1 MKKSLIYIYTAL
13 LALAGSVSLSSC
25 DDDFERPPMV
35 VPTAKRHANTTIA
48 ELKTKFYTGESNYAT
63 LVEKRDDG
71 TDYIIKGRVISSD
84 QAGNFFKQL
93 VIEDETGA
101 IQVNIDSYDL
111 YKSYQYGQEIVID
124 VTGLYVGAYG
134 KLMQIGSTPNN
145 NYPGR
150 IASDLATKQI
160 EVNGLAEPE
169 KIVAG
174 EYTIAA
180 LNDLISNQEEFL
192 AKQCRLVS
200 IKDVTFKDAGKATL
214 ADKDKNTS
222 RTISDGTGDMIVYTS
237 GYSDFYDYYCP
248 EGKGTIVGIL
258 SFFNRSWQIRLI
270 GVSEDE
276 NVADTMRGLIGY
288 ELSKAPGT
296 GGDTPTPT
304 PTPGD
309 AGTKEK
315 PYTVAN
321 VQAGATGTGV
331 WVKGY
336 IVGWIDGK
344 TLADG
349 AKFNA
354 DGVTVSSNVMLAD
367 AADAATTAKIIPV
380 QLPSGEIRKAVNL
393 QDNPANYKKEVLLKG
408 NLVAY
413 FGVPGLKEVSAA
425 VIDGK
430 EYPMGGDDQ
439 PSGDVVTSLDENFDA
454 STDIPAGWFQKQAA
468 GNKAWYVRNFNENNY
483 ITMSGYNG
491 TAPFDQWLL
500 SPAIDMDKVS
510 DKTLTFDTQV
520 NGYGATTTTLKVYI
534 VTDPANLAT
543 ATELKATFATAPAAG
558 ADGKTKYSE
567 WVKSGN
573 VDLAKYKA
581 KYTSLSVPSLQRC
594 QLRHMVR
601 RQRQTQRCQMTS
613 VTTHPHIQ

>member
-150 IASDLATKQI
+150 IASDLAAKQI

-468 GNKAWYVRNFNENNY
+468 GNKAWYVRNFSENNY

-510 DKTLTFDTQV
+510 NKTLTFDTQV

-573 VDLAKYKA
+573 VDLAKYKGKVYIAFRYQASKDANYATWCVDNVKLNAA
-581 KYTSLSVPSLQRC
+581 K
-594 QLRHMVR
+594 
-601 RQRQTQRCQMTS
+601 
-613 VTTHPHIQ
+613 

>member
-111 YKSYQYGQEIVID
+111 YKTYQYGQEIVID

-468 GNKAWYVRNFNENNY
+468 GDKAWYVRNFNENNY

-573 VDLAKYKA
+573 VNLAKYKGKVYIAFRYQASKDANYATWCVDNVKLNAA
-581 KYTSLSVPSLQRC
+581 K
-594 QLRHMVR
+594 
-601 RQRQTQRCQMTS
+601 
-613 VTTHPHIQ
+613 

>member
-111 YKSYQYGQEIVID
+111 YKTYQYGQEIVID

-468 GNKAWYVRNFNENNY
+468 GNKAWYVRNFSENNY

-573 VDLAKYKA
+573 VDLAKYKGKVYIAFRYQASKDANYATWCVDNVKLNAA
-581 KYTSLSVPSLQRC
+581 K
-594 QLRHMVR
+594 
-601 RQRQTQRCQMTS
+601 
-613 VTTHPHIQ
+613 

>member
-500 SPAIDMDKVS
+500 SPAINMDKVS

-573 VDLAKYKA
+573 VDLAKYKGKVYIAFRYQASKDANYATWCVDNVKLNAA
-581 KYTSLSVPSLQRC
+581 K
-594 QLRHMVR
+594 
-601 RQRQTQRCQMTS
+601 
-613 VTTHPHIQ
+613 

>member
-111 YKSYQYGQEIVID
+111 YKTYQYGQEIVID

-169 KIVAG
+169 KTVAG

-393 QDNPANYKKEVLLKG
+393 QDNSANYKKEVLLKG

-468 GNKAWYVRNFNENNY
+468 GDKAWYVRNFNENNY

-573 VDLAKYKA
+573 IDLAKYKGKVYIAFRYQASKDANYATWCVDNVKLNAA
-581 KYTSLSVPSLQRC
+581 K
-594 QLRHMVR
+594 
-601 RQRQTQRCQMTS
+601 
-613 VTTHPHIQ
+613 

>member
-468 GNKAWYVRNFNENNY
+468 GNKAWYVRNFSENNY

-510 DKTLTFDTQV
+510 NKTLTFDTQV

-573 VDLAKYKA
+573 VDLAKYKGKVYIAFRYQASKDANYATWCVDNVKLNAA
-581 KYTSLSVPSLQRC
+581 K
-594 QLRHMVR
+594 
-601 RQRQTQRCQMTS
+601 
-613 VTTHPHIQ
+613 

>member
-169 KIVAG
+169 KVVAG

-439 PSGDVVTSLDENFDA
+439 PSGDVVTSLNENFDA

-468 GNKAWYVRNFNENNY
+468 GDKAWYVRNFNENNY
-483 ITMSGYNG
+483 ITMSGFKG

-520 NGYGATTTTLKVYI
+520 NGYGATTTTLKVYV

-573 VDLAKYKA
+573 VDLAKYKGKVYIAFRYQASKDANYATWCVDNVKLNAA
-581 KYTSLSVPSLQRC
+581 K
-594 QLRHMVR
+594 
-601 RQRQTQRCQMTS
+601 
-613 VTTHPHIQ
+613 

>member
-25 DDDFERPPMV
+25 DDDLERPPMV

-468 GNKAWYVRNFNENNY
+468 GDKAWYVRNFNENNY
-483 ITMSGYNG
+483 ITMSGFKG

-573 VDLAKYKA
+573 VDLAKYKGKVYIA
-581 KYTSLSVPSLQRC
+581 FRYQASKDANYATWCVDNVKLNA
-594 QLRHMVR
+594 
-601 RQRQTQRCQMTS
+601 TK
-613 VTTHPHIQ
+613 

>member
-150 IASDLATKQI
+150 IASDLAAKQI

-558 ADGKTKYSE
+558 TDGKTKYSE

-573 VDLAKYKA
+573 VDLAKYKGKVYIAFRYQASKDANYATWCVDNVKLNAA
-581 KYTSLSVPSLQRC
+581 K
-594 QLRHMVR
+594 
-601 RQRQTQRCQMTS
+601 
-613 VTTHPHIQ
+613 

>member
-169 KIVAG
+169 KVVAG

-430 EYPMGGDDQ
+430 EYPMGSDDQ

-483 ITMSGYNG
+483 ITISGYNG

-573 VDLAKYKA
+573 VDLAKYKGKVYIAFRYQASKDANYATWCVDNVKLNAA
-581 KYTSLSVPSLQRC
+581 K
-594 QLRHMVR
+594 
-601 RQRQTQRCQMTS
+601 
-613 VTTHPHIQ
+613 

>member
-111 YKSYQYGQEIVID
+111 YKTYQYGQEIVID

-439 PSGDVVTSLDENFDA
+439 PSGDVVTSLDENFDV

-468 GNKAWYVRNFNENNY
+468 GDKAWYVRNFSENNY
-483 ITMSGYNG
+483 ITMSGFKG

-573 VDLAKYKA
+573 VDLAKYKGKVYIAFRYQASKDANYATWCVDNVKLNAA
-581 KYTSLSVPSLQRC
+581 K
-594 QLRHMVR
+594 
-601 RQRQTQRCQMTS
+601 
-613 VTTHPHIQ
+613 

>member
-150 IASDLATKQI
+150 IASDLAAKQI

-468 GNKAWYVRNFNENNY
+468 GDKAWYVRNFNENNY
-483 ITMSGYNG
+483 ITMSGFKG

-573 VDLAKYKA
+573 VDLAKYKGKVYIAFRYQASKDANYATWCVDNVKLNAA
-581 KYTSLSVPSLQRC
+581 K
-594 QLRHMVR
+594 
-601 RQRQTQRCQMTS
+601 
-613 VTTHPHIQ
+613 

>member
-169 KIVAG
+169 KVVAG

-468 GNKAWYVRNFNENNY
+468 GDKAWYVRNFNENNY
-483 ITMSGYNG
+483 ITMSGFKG
-491 TAPFDQWLL
+491 TAPFDQWLI

-510 DKTLTFDTQV
+510 DKTLSFDTQV

-534 VTDPANLAT
+534 VTDPTNLAT
-543 ATELKATFATAPAAG
+543 ATELKAKFATAPAAG

-573 VDLAKYKA
+573 VDLAKYKGKVYIAFRYQATQDANYATWCVDNVKLNAA
-581 KYTSLSVPSLQRC
+581 K
-594 QLRHMVR
+594 
-601 RQRQTQRCQMTS
+601 
-613 VTTHPHIQ
+613 

>member
-276 NVADTMRGLIGY
+276 NIADTMRGLIGY

-454 STDIPAGWFQKQAA
+454 TTDIPAGWFQKQAA
-468 GNKAWYVRNFNENNY
+468 GNKAWYVPSFNGNNY
-483 ITMSGYNG
+483 AAMTGFKG

-573 VDLAKYKA
+573 VDLAKYKGKVYIAFRYQASKDANYATWCVDNVKLNAA
-581 KYTSLSVPSLQRC
+581 K
-594 QLRHMVR
+594 
-601 RQRQTQRCQMTS
+601 
-613 VTTHPHIQ
+613 

>member
-468 GNKAWYVRNFNENNY
+468 GDKAWYVRNFSENNY
-483 ITMSGYNG
+483 ITMSGFKG

-520 NGYGATTTTLKVYI
+520 NGYGATTTTLK
-534 VTDPANLAT
+534 
-543 ATELKATFATAPAAG
+543 ATFATAPAAG

-573 VDLAKYKA
+573 VDLAKYKGKVYIAFRYQASKDANYATWCVDNVKLNAA
-581 KYTSLSVPSLQRC
+581 K
-594 QLRHMVR
+594 
-601 RQRQTQRCQMTS
+601 
-613 VTTHPHIQ
+613 

>member
-111 YKSYQYGQEIVID
+111 YKTYQYGQEIVID

-150 IASDLATKQI
+150 IASDLAAKQI

-315 PYTVAN
+315 PYTIAN

-468 GNKAWYVRNFNENNY
+468 GNKAWYVRNFSENNY

-573 VDLAKYKA
+573 VDLAKYKGKVYIAFRYQASKDANYATWCVDNVKLNAA
-581 KYTSLSVPSLQRC
+581 K
-594 QLRHMVR
+594 
-601 RQRQTQRCQMTS
+601 
-613 VTTHPHIQ
+613 

>member
-25 DDDFERPPMV
+25 DDDLERPPMV
-35 VPTAKRHANTTIA
+35 IPTAERTANTTIA
-48 ELKTKFYTGESNYAT
+48 ELKAKFYKGESNYAT
-63 LVEKRDDG
+63 LVEKREDG
-71 TDYIIKGRVISSD
+71 TDYIVKGRVISSD

-93 VIEDETGA
+93 VIEDESGA

-111 YKSYQYGQEIVID
+111 YSSYQYGQEIVID

-134 KLMQIGSTPNN
+134 KLMQIGSTPSN

-150 IASDLATKQI
+150 IASDLAEKQI
-160 EVNGLAEPE
+160 EVNGLAEPG
-169 KIVAG
+169 KI
-174 EYTIAA
+174 EIRKYTIAE
-180 LNDLISNQEEFL
+180 LNDLASNQDEWL
-192 AKQCRLVS
+192 AKQCITVA
-200 IKDVTFKDAGKATL
+200 IDNVTFKDAGKSTL
-214 ADKDKNTS
+214 ANKDQNTS
-222 RTISDGTGDMIVYTS
+222 RTINDGTGDMILYTS

-248 EGKGTIVGIL
+248 EGTGTVVGIL
-258 SFFNRSWQIRLI
+258 SYYSRSWQIRLI

-276 NVADTMRGLIGY
+276 SASEPMRGLIGY

-296 GGDTPTPT
+296 GGDDPAPT

-315 PYTVAN
+315 PYTVAD

-344 TLADG
+344 TLAEG

-354 DGVTVSSNVMLAD
+354 DGVTVASNIMLAD
-367 AADAATTAKIIPV
+367 AADAAATAKIIPV

-413 FGVPGLKEVSAA
+413 FGVPGLKEVSEA

-430 EYPMGGDDQ
+430 EYPAGGDDQ
-439 PSGDVVTSLDENFDA
+439 PSGDVVTSLNENFDA

-468 GNKAWYVRNFNENNY
+468 GDKTWYVRNYNENNY
-483 ITMSGYNG
+483 ITMSGYKG

-500 SPAIDMDKVS
+500 SPAIDMDKAAN
-510 DKTLTFDTQV
+510 KTLTFDTQV
-520 NGYGATTTTLKVYI
+520 NGYGATTTTLKVYV

-543 ATELKATFATAPAAG
+543 ATELKATFATAPASGYSDWANSG
-558 ADGKTKYSE
+558 SIDLKAFTGKIYIAFRYQATQDANYAT
-567 WVKSGN
+567 WCVDNVKLN
-573 VDLAKYKA
+573 AA
-581 KYTSLSVPSLQRC
+581 Q
-594 QLRHMVR
+594 
-601 RQRQTQRCQMTS
+601 
-613 VTTHPHIQ
+613 

>member
-1 MKKSLIYIYTAL
+1 
-13 LALAGSVSLSSC
+13 
-25 DDDFERPPMV
+25 
-35 VPTAKRHANTTIA
+35 

-101 IQVNIDSYDL
+101 IQVNIDSKKMPPSEQVEDL
-111 YKSYQYGQEIVID
+111 YKTYQYGQEIVID

-468 GNKAWYVRNFNENNY
+468 GDKAWYVRNFSENNY
-483 ITMSGYNG
+483 ITMSGFKG

-573 VDLAKYKA
+573 VDLAKYKGKVYIAFRYQASKDANYATWCVDNVKLNAA
-581 KYTSLSVPSLQRC
+581 K
-594 QLRHMVR
+594 
-601 RQRQTQRCQMTS
+601 
-613 VTTHPHIQ
+613 

>member
-134 KLMQIGSTPNN
+134 KLMQIGSTSNN

-150 IASDLATKQI
+150 IASDLAAKQI

-468 GNKAWYVRNFNENNY
+468 GDKAWYVRNFSENNY
-483 ITMSGYNG
+483 ITMSGFKG

-573 VDLAKYKA
+573 VDLAKYKGKVYIAFRYQASKDANYATWCVDNVKLNAA
-581 KYTSLSVPSLQRC
+581 K
-594 QLRHMVR
+594 
-601 RQRQTQRCQMTS
+601 
-613 VTTHPHIQ
+613 

>member
-468 GNKAWYVRNFNENNY
+468 GNKAWYVRNVSENNY

-573 VDLAKYKA
+573 VDLAKYKGKVYIAFRYQASKDANYATWCVDNVKLNAA
-581 KYTSLSVPSLQRC
+581 K
-594 QLRHMVR
+594 
-601 RQRQTQRCQMTS
+601 
-613 VTTHPHIQ
+613 

>member
-169 KIVAG
+169 KVVAG

-483 ITMSGYNG
+483 ITISGYNG

-573 VDLAKYKA
+573 VDLAKYKGKVYIAFRYQASKDANYATWCVDNVKLNAA
-581 KYTSLSVPSLQRC
+581 K
-594 QLRHMVR
+594 
-601 RQRQTQRCQMTS
+601 
-613 VTTHPHIQ
+613 

>member
-111 YKSYQYGQEIVID
+111 YKTYQYGQEIVID

-520 NGYGATTTTLKVYI
+520 NGYGATTTTLKGYI

-573 VDLAKYKA
+573 VDLAKYKGKVYIAFRYQASKDANYATWCVDNVKLNAA
-581 KYTSLSVPSLQRC
+581 K
-594 QLRHMVR
+594 
-601 RQRQTQRCQMTS
+601 
-613 VTTHPHIQ
+613 

>member
-468 GNKAWYVRNFNENNY
+468 GNKAWYVRNFSENNY

-510 DKTLTFDTQV
+510 DKTITFDTQV

-573 VDLAKYKA
+573 VDLAKYKGKVYIAFRYQASKDANYATWCVDNVKLNAA
-581 KYTSLSVPSLQRC
+581 K
-594 QLRHMVR
+594 
-601 RQRQTQRCQMTS
+601 
-613 VTTHPHIQ
+613 

>member
-48 ELKTKFYTGESNYAT
+48 ELKTKFYTGKSNYAT

-150 IASDLATKQI
+150 IASDLAAKQI

-288 ELSKAPGT
+288 KLSKAPGT

-380 QLPSGEIRKAVNL
+380 QLPSGEIRKAANL

-439 PSGDVVTSLDENFDA
+439 PSGDVVTFLDENFDA

-468 GNKAWYVRNFNENNY
+468 GNKAWYVRNFSENNY

-573 VDLAKYKA
+573 VDLAKYKGNVYIAFRYQASKDANYATWCVDNVKLNAA
-581 KYTSLSVPSLQRC
+581 K
-594 QLRHMVR
+594 
-601 RQRQTQRCQMTS
+601 
-613 VTTHPHIQ
+613 

>member
-1 MKKSLIYIYTAL
+1 
-13 LALAGSVSLSSC
+13 
-25 DDDFERPPMV
+25 
-35 VPTAKRHANTTIA
+35 
-48 ELKTKFYTGESNYAT
+48 
-63 LVEKRDDG
+63 
-71 TDYIIKGRVISSD
+71 
-84 QAGNFFKQL
+84 
-93 VIEDETGA
+93 
-101 IQVNIDSYDL
+101 
-111 YKSYQYGQEIVID
+111 
-124 VTGLYVGAYG
+124 
-134 KLMQIGSTPNN
+134 
-145 NYPGR
+145 
-150 IASDLATKQI
+150 
-160 EVNGLAEPE
+160 
-169 KIVAG
+169 
-174 EYTIAA
+174 
-180 LNDLISNQEEFL
+180 
-192 AKQCRLVS
+192 
-200 IKDVTFKDAGKATL
+200 
-214 ADKDKNTS
+214 
-222 RTISDGTGDMIVYTS
+222 MIVYTS

-468 GNKAWYVRNFNENNY
+468 GNKAWYVRNFSENNY

-573 VDLAKYKA
+573 VDLAKYKGKVYIAFRYQASKDANYATWCVDNVKLNAA
-581 KYTSLSVPSLQRC
+581 K
-594 QLRHMVR
+594 
-601 RQRQTQRCQMTS
+601 
-613 VTTHPHIQ
+613 

>member
-169 KIVAG
+169 KVVAG

-468 GNKAWYVRNFNENNY
+468 GDKAWYVRNFNENNY
-483 ITMSGYNG
+483 ITMSGFKG

-520 NGYGATTTTLKVYI
+520 NGYGATTTTLKVYV

-573 VDLAKYKA
+573 VDLAKYKGKVYIAFRYQASKDANYATWGVDNVKLNAA
-581 KYTSLSVPSLQRC
+581 K
-594 QLRHMVR
+594 
-601 RQRQTQRCQMTS
+601 
-613 VTTHPHIQ
+613 

>member
-150 IASDLATKQI
+150 IASDLAAKQI

-500 SPAIDMDKVS
+500 SPAINMDKVS

-573 VDLAKYKA
+573 VDLAKYKGKVYIAFRYQASKDANYATWCVDNVKLNAA
-581 KYTSLSVPSLQRC
+581 K
-594 QLRHMVR
+594 
-601 RQRQTQRCQMTS
+601 
-613 VTTHPHIQ
+613 

>member
-111 YKSYQYGQEIVID
+111 YKTYQYGQEIVID

-425 VIDGK
+425 VIDGT

-468 GNKAWYVRNFNENNY
+468 GDKAWYVRNFSENNY
-483 ITMSGYNG
+483 ITMSGFKG

-573 VDLAKYKA
+573 VDLAKYKGKVYIAFRYQASKDANYATWCVDNVKLNAA
-581 KYTSLSVPSLQRC
+581 K
-594 QLRHMVR
+594 
-601 RQRQTQRCQMTS
+601 
-613 VTTHPHIQ
+613 

>member
-150 IASDLATKQI
+150 IASDLAAKQI

-468 GNKAWYVRNFNENNY
+468 GDKAWYVRNFSENNY
-483 ITMSGYNG
+483 ITMSGFKG

-573 VDLAKYKA
+573 VDLAKYKGKVYIAFRNQASKDANYATWCVDNVKLNAA
-581 KYTSLSVPSLQRC
+581 K
-594 QLRHMVR
+594 
-601 RQRQTQRCQMTS
+601 
-613 VTTHPHIQ
+613 

>member
-1 MKKSLIYIYTAL
+1 
-13 LALAGSVSLSSC
+13 
-25 DDDFERPPMV
+25 MV

-169 KIVAG
+169 KVVAG

-483 ITMSGYNG
+483 ITISGYNG

-573 VDLAKYKA
+573 VDLAKYKGKVYIAFRYQASKDANYATWCVDNVKLNAA
-581 KYTSLSVPSLQRC
+581 K
-594 QLRHMVR
+594 
-601 RQRQTQRCQMTS
+601 
-613 VTTHPHIQ
+613 

>member
-111 YKSYQYGQEIVID
+111 YKTYQYGQEIVID

-315 PYTVAN
+315 PYTIAN

-468 GNKAWYVRNFNENNY
+468 GNKAWYVPSFNGNNY
-483 ITMSGYNG
+483 AAMTGFKG

-573 VDLAKYKA
+573 VDLAKYKGKVYIAFRYQASKDANYATWCVDNVKLNAA
-581 KYTSLSVPSLQRC
+581 K
-594 QLRHMVR
+594 
-601 RQRQTQRCQMTS
+601 
-613 VTTHPHIQ
+613 

>member
-150 IASDLATKQI
+150 IASDLAAKQI

-315 PYTVAN
+315 PYTIAN

-331 WVKGY
+331 WVK
-336 IVGWIDGK
+336 GWIDGK

-468 GNKAWYVRNFNENNY
+468 GNKAWYVRNFSENNY

-573 VDLAKYKA
+573 VDLAKYKGKVYIAFRYQASKDANYATWCVDNVKLNAA
-581 KYTSLSVPSLQRC
+581 K
-594 QLRHMVR
+594 
-601 RQRQTQRCQMTS
+601 
-613 VTTHPHIQ
+613 

>member
-84 QAGNFFKQL
+84 QAGNFFKQI

-150 IASDLATKQI
+150 IASDLAAKQI

-468 GNKAWYVRNFNENNY
+468 GDKAWYVRNFSENNY
-483 ITMSGYNG
+483 ITMSGFKG

-573 VDLAKYKA
+573 VDLAKYKGKVYIAFRYQASKDANYATWCVDNVKLNAA
-581 KYTSLSVPSLQRC
+581 K
-594 QLRHMVR
+594 
-601 RQRQTQRCQMTS
+601 
-613 VTTHPHIQ
+613 

>member
-111 YKSYQYGQEIVID
+111 YKTYQYGQEIVID

-304 PTPGD
+304 PTPTPGD

-468 GNKAWYVRNFNENNY
+468 GNKAWYVRNFSENNY

-573 VDLAKYKA
+573 VDLAKYKGKVYIAFRYQASKDANYATWCVDNVKLNAA
-581 KYTSLSVPSLQRC
+581 K
-594 QLRHMVR
+594 
-601 RQRQTQRCQMTS
+601 
-613 VTTHPHIQ
+613 

>member
-425 VIDGK
+425 VINGK

-468 GNKAWYVRNFNENNY
+468 GNKAWYVRNFSENNY

-573 VDLAKYKA
+573 VDLAKYKGKVYIAFRYQASKDANYATWCVDNVKLNAA
-581 KYTSLSVPSLQRC
+581 K
-594 QLRHMVR
+594 
-601 RQRQTQRCQMTS
+601 
-613 VTTHPHIQ
+613 

>member
-468 GNKAWYVRNFNENNY
+468 GNKAWYVRNFSENNY

-510 DKTLTFDTQV
+510 DKALTFDTQV

-573 VDLAKYKA
+573 IDLAKYKGKVYIAFRYQASKDANYATWCVDNVKLNAA
-581 KYTSLSVPSLQRC
+581 K
-594 QLRHMVR
+594 
-601 RQRQTQRCQMTS
+601 
-613 VTTHPHIQ
+613 

>member
-111 YKSYQYGQEIVID
+111 YKTYQYGQEIVID

-336 IVGWIDGK
+336 IVVWIDGK

-468 GNKAWYVRNFNENNY
+468 GDKAWYVRNFSENNY
-483 ITMSGYNG
+483 ITMSGFKG

-510 DKTLTFDTQV
+510 NKTLTFDTQV

-573 VDLAKYKA
+573 VDLAKYKGKVYIAFRYQASKDANYATWCVDNVKLNAA
-581 KYTSLSVPSLQRC
+581 K
-594 QLRHMVR
+594 
-601 RQRQTQRCQMTS
+601 
-613 VTTHPHIQ
+613 

>member
-160 EVNGLAEPE
+160 EVNGLPEPE
-169 KIVAG
+169 KVVAG

-468 GNKAWYVRNFNENNY
+468 GDKAWYVRNFNENNY
-483 ITMSGYNG
+483 ITMSGFKG

-573 VDLAKYKA
+573 VDLAKYKGKVYIAFRYQASKDANYATWCVDNVKLNAA
-581 KYTSLSVPSLQRC
+581 K
-594 QLRHMVR
+594 
-601 RQRQTQRCQMTS
+601 
-613 VTTHPHIQ
+613 

>member
-150 IASDLATKQI
+150 IASDLAAKQI

-425 VIDGK
+425 VIDSK

-468 GNKAWYVRNFNENNY
+468 GDKAWYVRNFSENNY
-483 ITMSGYNG
+483 ITMSGFKG

-573 VDLAKYKA
+573 VDLAKYKGKVYIAFRYQASKDANYATWCVDNVKLNAA
-581 KYTSLSVPSLQRC
+581 K
-594 QLRHMVR
+594 
-601 RQRQTQRCQMTS
+601 
-613 VTTHPHIQ
+613 

>member
-150 IASDLATKQI
+150 IASDLAAKQI

-468 GNKAWYVRNFNENNY
+468 GDKAWYVRNFSENNY
-483 ITMSGYNG
+483 ITMSGFKG

-500 SPAIDMDKVS
+500 SPAIDMNKVS

-573 VDLAKYKA
+573 VDLAKYKGKVYIAFRYQASKDANYATWCVDNVKLNAA
-581 KYTSLSVPSLQRC
+581 K
-594 QLRHMVR
+594 
-601 RQRQTQRCQMTS
+601 
-613 VTTHPHIQ
+613 